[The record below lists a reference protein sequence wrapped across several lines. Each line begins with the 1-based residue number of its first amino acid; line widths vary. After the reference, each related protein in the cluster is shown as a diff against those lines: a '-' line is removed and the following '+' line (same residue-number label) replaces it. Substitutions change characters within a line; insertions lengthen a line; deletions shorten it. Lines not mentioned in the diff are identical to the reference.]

1 MKIQKVCICKKKT
14 IEIIHVLKC
23 TKNYNKTFNRVHYD
37 KYFSYNT
44 CLLEVFSWLSTCILG
59 KYNIQL
65 IVLIWK
71 ELST

>member
-1 MKIQKVCICKKKT
+1 MKLQKVCICKKT
-14 IEIIHVLKC
+14 IEITCLLKH
-23 TKNYNKTFNRVHYD
+23 TKNYNKTFNHVHYD
-37 KYFSYNT
+37 QYFSYNT

-59 KYNIQL
+59 KYNTQL